1 MMSASVAGRLPARS
15 RLGHES
21 RRPRMLL
28 YRPAHGQARLPLAAI
43 LLSVLFHVLFF
54 AIAASLA
61 MWAAW
66 TRPKTYVVNLVP
78 MIAAV
83 GLPNAPPAPS
93 APARAPAP
101 PAAAPAPTPSRETAP
116 REPVAKEPARLPEP
130 SFSTPRLPPRAAA
143 ALRPGEKELPP
154 LAGQR
159 MASAAPSSKPEKV
172 DKSEN
177 RPGPSAALG
186 QVTGSPV
193 GVGALSANAS
203 DFPHA
208 WYVRQVIQKVEA
220 EWKRQNRLSEPPQRP
235 LLYFEIQ
242 RNGAIKLPT
251 VKESS
256 GNPIYDQA
264 ALRAVVDAGP
274 FPPLPQDWV
283 RPSLG
288 LELRFF
294 LSNPG

>member
-1 MMSASVAGRLPARS
+1 
-15 RLGHES
+15 
-21 RRPRMLL
+21 MLL
-28 YRPAHGQARLPLAAI
+28 YRRGHAQGRLPMAAL
-43 LLSVLFHVLFF
+43 LLSVLLHALFF
-54 AIAASLA
+54 AVIASLA

-66 TRPKTYVVNLVP
+66 SRPKTYVVNLVP
-78 MIAAV
+78 MVAAV

-93 APARAPAP
+93 APARPPAP
-101 PAAAPAPTPSRETAP
+101 PAPAPAPTPSREPAP
-116 REPVAKEPARLPEP
+116 REPVAKEPVRLPEP
-130 SFSTPRLPPRAAA
+130 SFSTPRLPSRAP

-154 LAGQR
+154 LAGPR
-159 MASAAPSSKPEKV
+159 MASAPSPSKPEKV
-172 DKSEN
+172 DKSTES
-177 RPGPSAALG
+177 RPAPSATLG

-193 GVGALSANAS
+193 GVGAVSVNAS

-220 EWKRQNRLSEPPQRP
+220 EWKRQNRLSEPHQRP

-256 GNPIYDQA
+256 GNPTYDQA
-264 ALRAVVDAGP
+264 ALRSVVDASP
-274 FPPLPQDWV
+274 FPPLPQDWA